1 MRRKLTVER
10 SKKSSVEKTGFE
22 KKEKNTDE
30 KSINQ
35 WLAPFLWVFAAFM
48 VSVLIFV
55 IVQFFKP
62 DQSTLITPVESA
74 SFETN
79 TNLAAN
85 LPVFE
90 SSDSSEAL
98 LRYANPRTIIPTRA
112 RKDVIIYT
120 IQSGDSVFGISQQFN
135 ITPETILWANK
146 DTLNDDP
153 HMISIG
159 LELRIP
165 PVNGVYYQWKEGD
178 TIESVASFLKV
189 DKDAILDWTP
199 NKIDRTNPVIE
210 VNSFVMVPGGQRE
223 FQQWV
228 VPTFARGPAGVNN
241 SIPGACSTGEG
252 GAYGTGTFIWPTGNT
267 FISGNDFWSGHL
279 AIDIGAVTGQTVYA
293 SDSGVVVYAGGISGG
308 YGNMVMIDH
317 GNGYATL
324 YAHLSAISVRCGQS
338 VYQGGAIGAAGSTGN
353 STGPHLHFEVR
364 YFGGFINPHFVLP

>member
-35 WLAPFLWVFAAFM
+35 WLAPFLWIFAAFM

-90 SSDSSEAL
+90 SSDSNEAL

>member
-90 SSDSSEAL
+90 SSDSNEAL

>member
-1 MRRKLTVER
+1 LRRKLTVER

-35 WLAPFLWVFAAFM
+35 WLAPFLWIFAAFM

>member
-1 MRRKLTVER
+1 LRRKLTVER

-35 WLAPFLWVFAAFM
+35 WLAPFLWIFAAFM

-90 SSDSSEAL
+90 SSDSNEAL